1 MVEDTQLVQAGQP
14 LVFLDDR
21 DGRACL
27 FSARADLGQAAR
39 QAQALAVRGGA
50 SLNTAQVAEGMAV
63 AQQQAASSAPPP
75 PRPGC

>member
-21 DGRACL
+21 DGRARL

-50 SLNTAQVAEGMAV
+50 SLN
-63 AQQQAASSAPPP
+63 AA
-75 PRPGC
+75 